1 MISHLRSPTSVY
13 CFLPLK
19 IKTES
24 GDGEEIAVVEEAE
37 EEDEVMVAYRCRHC
51 IIRFDFIM
59 ASLREL
65 KKVQNRK
72 LIAKQQQKR
81 ATSRLQV

>member
-1 MISHLRSPTSVY
+1 M
-13 CFLPLK
+13 
-19 IKTES
+19 
-24 GDGEEIAVVEEAE
+24 VEEAE

-59 ASLREL
+59 ASIREL
-65 KKVQNRK
+65 KKVQNR
-72 LIAKQQQKR
+72 IVTAQQLQKR